1 MILVD
6 SSVWI
11 HLFRSPA
18 LSQTAAVGDRV
29 GGEAATCGIILQE
42 ILQGLQPARYLDW
55 ARRSLR
61 RHYYLDA
68 PQSVYFKAAEYVR
81 RCRAGGLQL
90 TTVDALIAAIAASHG
105 ASLWTLDEGL
115 LRAARLLSIRLHS

>member
-1 MILVD
+1 MVLID

-11 HLFRSPA
+11 DLFRRRQPKQA
-18 LSQTAAVGDRV
+18 LAIREAIEGD
-29 GGEAATCGIILQE
+29 AATCGIVVQE
-42 ILQGLQPARYLDW
+42 VLQGIQPVRYLDW
-55 ARRSLR
+55 ARKSLM